1 MEIKHITH
9 EKKDFLDL
17 LLLADECEKMIERY
31 LDRGEMFALYDEGLK
46 SICVVTQEGQGLYEI
61 KNLATCPP
69 FQRRGYARKL
79 IEYVESLYPS
89 GATLQVGTGDSPLT
103 IPFYERCDFIG
114 VFRSVVNE
122 VHSMHLRRYG
132 IEILF
137 ETVDVRVERY
147 DACTDTSHGKHA
159 HRPLGL

>member
-31 LDRGEMFALYDEGLK
+31 LDRGEVFALYDKGLK
-46 SICVVTQEGQGLYEI
+46 SICVVTREGEDLYEI
-61 KNLATCPP
+61 KNLATYPS

-79 IEYVESLYPS
+79 IEYVESHCPA

-103 IPFYERCDFIG
+103 IPFYERCG
-114 VFRSVVNE
+114 FRYSHRIPGFFTRHYPQPIFEGERQIVD
-122 VHSMHLRRYG
+122 MIYLKK
-132 IEILF
+132 EI
-137 ETVDVRVERY
+137 
-147 DACTDTSHGKHA
+147 
-159 HRPLGL
+159 

>member
-1 MEIKHITH
+1 MEIRHITNR
-9 EKKDFLDL
+9 KKDFLDL
-17 LLLADECEKMIERY
+17 LLLADESEMMIERY

-69 FQRRGYARKL
+69 FQRRGYAREL

-103 IPFYERCDFIG
+103 IPFYEQCG
-114 VFRSVVNE
+114 FRYSHRVPGFFTDHYPHPIFEGGRQLVD
-122 VHSMHLRRYG
+122 MIYLKK
-132 IEILF
+132 EI
-137 ETVDVRVERY
+137 
-147 DACTDTSHGKHA
+147 
-159 HRPLGL
+159 